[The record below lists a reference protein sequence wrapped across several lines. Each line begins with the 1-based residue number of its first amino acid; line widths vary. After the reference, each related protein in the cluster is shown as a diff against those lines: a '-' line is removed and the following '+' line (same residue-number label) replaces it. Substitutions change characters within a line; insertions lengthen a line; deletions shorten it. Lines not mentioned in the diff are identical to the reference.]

1 MNAICPDFLE
11 TPKMSTIADANIT
24 DEIVF
29 PSIKY
34 VSLPVRLYIYLFVSG
49 CNSIATGGCCVFD
62 LVRHIIF

>member
-11 TPKMSTIADANIT
+11 TPKMSTIAEANIT

-34 VSLPVRLYIYLFVSG
+34 VSLQVGFVHLVICQWLQLYHCRWLL
-49 CNSIATGGCCVFD
+49 CV
-62 LVRHIIF
+62 